1 MRNTLLLLS
10 VAAALAAGCSQSP
23 TDKAADQIARAGH
36 DRGEA
41 IKAQANSQAKTM
53 EQQASTLDTQ
63 AKAAGGYT
71 GERLK
76 VQAQAL
82 TREADIVRRQGKAQG
97 QSAEEAADAQAKG
110 IHSR

>member
-1 MRNTLLLLS
+1 MRKTLLLAGL
-10 VAAALAAGCSQSP
+10 AAALATGCSQSP

-41 IKAQANSQAKTM
+41 IKTQADSQAKTM
-53 EQQASTLDTQ
+53 EQQASGLSAQ

-82 TREADIVRRQGKAQG
+82 IHEADIVRRQGKAQA
-97 QSAEEAADAQAKG
+97 QSAAEAADAQAKG